1 MPHPKSLKA
10 NSSRSKKFRASQAT
24 ESSSTSQSQEHQ
36 KTLSDSFR
44 SSQSHA
50 YSNDIAEESP
60 SKRLKLNHTLMQQPR
75 EIVTANEM
83 YNFARP
89 NYIDLTNGDGPAPM
103 TTVQKRSN
111 GISRPITNA
120 SEAGPKRLVV
130 KNLRKAPR
138 SDPEAYV
145 NHVWSQL
152 DAALSAILVNEKLPF
167 SNEELY
173 RGAENLCRHGRAPS
187 LYQTLHQRCKQGVA
201 ECFEQPLVAQAST
214 ADHEEIL
221 RAVVQAWQAWNDRL
235 KIIRSIFF
243 FLDRSYLL
251 QSPSL
256 PSIYE
261 MGTQQFREQ
270 VFSNHVLKPRILYGA
285 CGLVAVDREGHRT
298 VHGSD
303 LLRKVIKMFHDLSV
317 YTTDFEPELLGRSSS
332 FISAWSDRQAKVL
345 GLGDYIQEAQ
355 KLIHV
360 ELQRCDDFGLD
371 ETTRKS
377 LGTYLEDLLVD
388 QADRQKKLLDSTEIS
403 RLFEADARD
412 TLKQLYDLLQ
422 RRDLCEKLRV
432 PFEAYISDH
441 GSQIVFDEAR
451 EQEMVSRLLEFKKDL
466 DSIWRTCFARHE
478 GLGHSLREAF
488 ESFINKSKRSNMT
501 WGTDNPKPGEMIAK
515 YVDMILK
522 GGLRAISGR
531 MPATKNANKEDMD
544 VSSEDEDLE
553 INKQLDQVLEL
564 FRFVH
569 GKAVFEAFYK
579 RDLARRLL
587 LNRSASADA
596 EKSMLTRLRSGELSS
611 GCLILPAADFSIE
624 CGAGFTHNLEHM
636 FKDMELAR
644 DEVASYKS
652 MLEQRGSEISIDL
665 NVSVLSASAWPSYPD
680 VPLVIPREVQQAA
693 TIFEQHYKVKHTGRK
708 LAWKHSLAHC
718 QLKANLPKGNKE
730 LVVSSYQAVVL
741 LLFQSHST
749 NDEISYAQ
757 IQAAT
762 DLSRLS
768 TPHDT
773 CFCSQ
778 LLLLDDV
785 ELKRTLQSLACA
797 RYRVLSKT
805 PKGKDINNTDTF
817 SINNAFSDAK
827 YRIKINQIQAKET
840 KEENKETHE
849 RVAADRAY
857 ETQAAIVRI
866 MKGRKTITH
875 LELVGE
881 VIKATKSRGV
891 LDAGDIKKNIER
903 QVSDYCSIDVNIG
916 HANRSTR
923 LIEKEYMEREEID
936 GKNAYSYLA

>member
-1 MPHPKSLKA
+1 MPRPKSLKA
-10 NSSRSKKFRASQAT
+10 NSSRSKKPKAGQAR
-24 ESSSTSQSQEHQ
+24 ESSSTSQPQEYQ

-44 SSQSHA
+44 SSQPHA
-50 YSNDIAEESP
+50 CPGDITKESP
-60 SKRLKLNHTLMQQPR
+60 SKRPKLNHTPTQHTP
-75 EIVTANEM
+75 EIMTATEM
-83 YNFARP
+83 YNFAKP
-89 NYIDLTNGDGPAPM
+89 NHIDLTNGDGPAPM
-103 TTVQKRSN
+103 VTVQRRPI
-111 GISRPITNA
+111 GVSRPITNS

-152 DAALSAILVNEKLPF
+152 DAALSAILVNDKVPF

-173 RGAENLCRHGRAPS
+173 RGVENLCRHGRAPS
-187 LYQTLHQRCKQGVA
+187 LYKTLNERCKQGVA
-201 ECFEQPLVAQAST
+201 DNFGRSLVVHAST
-214 ADHEEIL
+214 ADDDEIL
-221 RAVVQAWQAWNDRL
+221 RAVVEAWQAWNDRL

-256 PSIYE
+256 PSMFE

-270 VFSNHVLKPRILYGA
+270 VFFNPVLKPRILQGA
-285 CGLVAVDREGHRT
+285 CGLVAVDREGNHT
-298 VHGSD
+298 QHGSD
-303 LLRKVIKMFHDLSV
+303 LLRNVVKMFHDLSV
-317 YTTDFEPELLGRSSS
+317 YTTDFEPALLGRSSS
-332 FISAWSDRQAKVL
+332 YLSSWADRQAKVL
-345 GLGDYIQEAQ
+345 TLGDYIQEAQ
-355 KLIHV
+355 KLITM
-360 ELQRCDDFGLD
+360 ELHRCDEFGLD
-371 ETTRKS
+371 LTTKKTLETF
-377 LGTYLEDLLVD
+377 LEDLLVSQSD
-388 QADRQKKLLDSTEIS
+388 QQKKLLDTMEIA
-403 RLFEADARD
+403 RLLEADARD
-412 TLKQLYDLLQ
+412 TLMQLYGLLQ
-422 RRDLCEKLRV
+422 RRGLCEKLRV

-451 EQEMVSRLLEFKKDL
+451 EQDMVSRLLEFKKQL
-466 DSIWRTCFARHE
+466 DTIWRTCFARHE

-488 ESFINKSKRSNMT
+488 EAFINKSKRSSMT

-515 YVDMILK
+515 YVDLILK
-522 GGLRAISGR
+522 GGLKTLSGSIT
-531 MPATKNANKEDMD
+531 ATKDASKEDMD
-544 VSSEDEDLE
+544 VTSEDEDLE
-553 INKQLDQVLEL
+553 IKKQLDQVLEL

-596 EKSMLTRLRSGELSS
+596 EKSMLTRLKS
-611 GCLILPAADFSIE
+611 E
-624 CGAGFTHNLEHM
+624 CGSGFTHNLEQM

-644 DEVASYKS
+644 EEVSSYKL
-652 MLEQRGSEISIDL
+652 MLEQRGSGVNVDL

-680 VPLVIPREVQQAA
+680 VPLVIPRDVQQAA
-693 TIFEQHYKVKHTGRK
+693 TIFDEHYQTKHTGRR

-718 QLKANLPKGNKE
+718 QLRANLPRGNKE
-730 LVVSSYQAVVL
+730 FVVSSYQAVVL
-741 LLFQSHST
+741 LLFQSRSI
-749 NDEISYAQ
+749 NDEISFAQ

-762 DLSRLS
+762 D
-768 TPHDT
+768 
-773 CFCSQ
+773 
-778 LLLLDDV
+778 LDDV

-805 PKGKDINNTDTF
+805 PKGKDVNNTDTF
-817 SINNAFSDAK
+817 SINVNFSDPK

-891 LDAGDIKKNIER
+891 LDVGDIKKNIE
-903 QVSDYCSIDVNIG
+903 
-916 HANRSTR
+916 R

-936 GKNAYSYLA
+936 EKNAYSYLA